1 MTGLFSL
8 TSLLDEVAAKV
19 IARGIIMQWCI
30 MGNYAAIMSH
40 LTTSSIYE
48 TLAWV
53 ALLWKLLSCR
63 RSSLLT
69 FTRNA
74 TQLALCDKI
83 SDDFTT
89 SSMWFSMNSQ
99 ALITQPFLTA
109 IAVAIAVLQVTPV
122 GLGKCCLT
130 GQIVGWSNRLS
141 TLLAR

>member
-74 TQLALCDKI
+74 TQLAMLWQNQRWFHNFFNVIFREFSSFNHATFFDAVSWKGLQNILFNSYRNYFIFKRESLATRFYI
-83 SDDFTT
+83 S
-89 SSMWFSMNSQ
+89 N
-99 ALITQPFLTA
+99 I
-109 IAVAIAVLQVTPV
+109 
-122 GLGKCCLT
+122 
-130 GQIVGWSNRLS
+130 
-141 TLLAR
+141 